1 MKIEDYLI
9 LVGLI
14 CLFAMWKLFG
24 IEEVQKLV
32 LSTIVVSTVFY
43 FIFSKIYRKMERERA
58 TP

>member
-9 LVGLI
+9 MVGLI
-14 CLFAMWKLFG
+14 CLFIMWKMFG
-24 IEEVQKLV
+24 IEEVEKLV

-43 FIFSKIYRKMERERA
+43 FIFSKIYRKMEKEKA